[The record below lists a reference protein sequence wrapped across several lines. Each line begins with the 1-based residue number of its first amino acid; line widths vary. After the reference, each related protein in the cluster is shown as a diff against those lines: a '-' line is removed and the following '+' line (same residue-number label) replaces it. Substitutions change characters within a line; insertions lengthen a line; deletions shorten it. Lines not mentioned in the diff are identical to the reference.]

1 MQEIWKKLCL
11 ESGIQ
16 SSELIPPL
24 PPRLLTD
31 DDLKPFYEAMK
42 IPDKPVVAP
51 SSGLKRKGQSLGG
64 LDIQHYGRGKR
75 AREVGYTSE
84 DCRNLQLFFFFIAYN
99 ICKIICYPLVCSF

>member
-11 ESGIQ
+11 ESGTQ

-24 PPRLLTD
+24 PSRLLTD

-42 IPDKPVVAP
+42 ISDKPVVAP
-51 SSGLKRKGQSLGG
+51 SPGLKRKGQSLGG

-75 AREVGYTSE
+75 AREVDYTFG
-84 DCRNLQLFFFFIAYN
+84 DCRTCSHFFFTSYN
-99 ICKIICYPLVCSF
+99 KIICYSLVCSF